1 MNEIKTQRVLGF
13 VQTEAPQYKPLLRY
27 LPSFIREIAPNASK
41 TDIEFALHRELHRRE
56 VALKR
61 ESGKILVEA
70 AKLKDYDGYRDRL
83 AEFLE
88 QSNELGASAL
98 AQYVMHRK
106 IVIEL
111 FDKAL
116 STDRKTEKYP
126 LEEAVH
132 NILFPM
138 GSTDRDTLYS
148 QHNLWMIDE
157 RLTYHWFLSSDKPL
171 KKLKEFQS
179 TSSLRPDLFIFDRKI
194 TFSEGEEGQQPV
206 NSLVVVEFKR
216 PQRDDYTDQ
225 DNPLQQVLDQIR
237 DIRKGQVKDEKGRP
251 IVLAY
256 DKVPTFAYI
265 ICDITPS
272 LREVLVDRDAQGTPD
287 GLSYYGYHKNHSV
300 YFEVIDYA
308 KLLTDAKKRNRVFFD
323 KLNLLGGKA

>member
-1 MNEIKTQRVLGF
+1 MKGIAAKNHSYIRGCQKWTKSSQLKRECSAQTCEIRSGRRLCQSGR
-13 VQTEAPQYKPLLRY
+13 
-27 LPSFIREIAPNASK
+27 
-41 TDIEFALHRELHRRE
+41 RELHRRE

-61 ESGKILVEA
+61 ESGKILLEA
-70 AKLKDYDGYRDRL
+70 AKVKDYDGYRERL

-116 STDRKTEKYP
+116 SADRKTEKYP

-138 GSTDRDTLYS
+138 RSTDRDTLYS

-171 KKLKEFQS
+171 KKLDEFQS

-194 TFSEGEEGQQPV
+194 TFSAGEEGQQPV
-206 NSLVVVEFKR
+206 NS
-216 PQRDDYTDQ
+216 
-225 DNPLQQVLDQIR
+225 
-237 DIRKGQVKDEKGRP
+237 
-251 IVLAY
+251 
-256 DKVPTFAYI
+256 
-265 ICDITPS
+265 
-272 LREVLVDRDAQGTPD
+272 
-287 GLSYYGYHKNHSV
+287 
-300 YFEVIDYA
+300 
-308 KLLTDAKKRNRVFFD
+308 
-323 KLNLLGGKA
+323 GG